1 LAVPLF
7 AFLEACVGI
16 GLFITGV
23 ILLTICTVLYA
34 NGLATLP
41 LMLPLAFMGALL
53 GDHSG
58 FWLGKFIGPSFHHSK
73 FANRYK
79 SKVVKVETLII
90 KRGYWAIFIGRLM
103 PAIRSLIPL
112 ITGISGMSKSKYF
125 VFDAVACLLW
135 SSLLGVLV
143 VGIDKVF

>member
-1 LAVPLF
+1 M
-7 AFLEACVGI
+7 EACVGI

-34 NGLATLP
+34 NNIATLTQ
-41 LMLPLAFMGALL
+41 MLPLAFLGALV

-58 FWLGKFIGPSFHHSK
+58 YWLGKFIGPNFHKSK
-73 FANRYK
+73 FAKKYH
-79 SKVVKVETLII
+79 VKIEKAEDMIRR
-90 KRGYWAIFIGRLM
+90 RGYFAIFIGRLI

-112 ITGISGMSKSKYF
+112 ITGISGMTKTKYF
-125 VFDAVACLLW
+125 IFDVLACVLW

-143 VGIDKVF
+143 IGIDKIF